1 MNNCF
6 SVYSFAWSF
15 EKIHLSMVQV
25 ITGHL
30 VKSYDEEFRTLY
42 AQSTVP
48 AELSAPEGLF
58 YSSWLQEQQKI
69 TNFSSAPKIGRNNQ
83 LEHSSDFINRK
94 TSGMKF
100 GTRDL
105 KEEGNMLGP
114 LVENDT
120 SLHCHMPQF
129 FRTES
134 EELNMLKRHSYAGE
148 RQDGYTPQNI
158 RPRASNWNITKDTRN
173 GLNNYSMDNYLQTP
187 QRYRG
192 QNMRQSYNGI
202 DKQGLC
208 MQQNIPTLENTSKAF
223 MRTWRIESY
232 LKNPEAPSPDAF
244 DHLDQFDT
252 PDKAGS
258 FMQGRMRSSL
268 ALRSPIPEQ
277 MEANRRMNNSSA
289 ALGLAA
295 AHSSSVRYS
304 SMQWD
309 PTAAPGNR
317 LHSHEF
323 MSNKQSHQILDDF
336 QDNAG
341 YGPGGNLYHPTY
353 ASLGRPK
360 HGQIITSPD
369 ILTDDWQKRHS
380 VADPRSNT
388 EHTQEYSGHMYGNAV
403 RTQVNKSTAELGAQ
417 VGDHR
422 SILNED
428 QRSVSHYDVKSITDT
443 KDPSNPIWQ
452 EPPSRTVSAAAL
464 DLKTKDLS
472 IKSSNSLKTGS
483 KIIKSLLNIPEKK
496 EDSIKTSETPSLCSG
511 DSSDTI
517 TAEDEETSHRDNKS
531 HQTKHLSTS
540 SVKFS
545 SKFSKPLFKTDKA
558 QISPQNSLTKSSSWK
573 KPSILEKNS
582 KPGAENHSHS
592 THESSSSFEK
602 RSARPSSLRRSLS
615 HDKSRSSSKG
625 EAAVEQSF
633 TRAARGQHE
642 NKLEKFFQR
651 MGSLIHKSK

>member
-1 MNNCF
+1 
-6 SVYSFAWSF
+6 
-15 EKIHLSMVQV
+15 MVQV

-48 AELSAPEGLF
+48 AELSTPEGLF
-58 YSSWLQEQQKI
+58 YNSWLHEQQKI
-69 TNFSSAPKIGRNNQ
+69 TNFNSAPKIERSNQ
-83 LEHSSDFINRK
+83 LGYSSDFNRK
-94 TSGMKF
+94 TCGLKF

-129 FRTES
+129 FGTES
-134 EELNMLKRHSYAGE
+134 EQLKMLKRHSYAGE
-148 RQDGYTPQNI
+148 RQDGYTPYNI

-232 LKNPEAPSPDAF
+232 LKNPEAASPDAF
-244 DHLDQFDT
+244 DCLDQFDT
-252 PDKAGS
+252 PDKADS

-268 ALRSPIPEQ
+268 ALRSTIPEQ
-277 MEANRRMNNSSA
+277 IEPNRHMNNSCA
-289 ALGLAA
+289 ALGLTA
-295 AHSSSVRYS
+295 AHSSSLRYS

-317 LHSHEF
+317 LQSHGF
-323 MSNKQSHQILDDF
+323 MSNKQSHQISDDF

-341 YGPGGNLYHPTY
+341 YSSGGNSYYPTY
-353 ASLGRPK
+353 ASLSRLK
-360 HGQIITSPD
+360 HGQMITNPD
-369 ILTDDWQKRHS
+369 ILSDGWQKRHS

-388 EHTQEYSGHMYGNAV
+388 ENTHEYSGHMYGNAV
-403 RTQVNKSTAELGAQ
+403 RTQVNRSTAELGAQ
-417 VGDHR
+417 VGEHR

-464 DLKTKDLS
+464 DLKTKQLTN
-472 IKSSNSLKTGS
+472 KSNNSLKNSS
-483 KIIKSLLNIPEKK
+483 KRIKSLLNIPEKK
-496 EDSIKTSETPSLCSG
+496 ENSVTSETPSLCSG

-517 TAEDEETSHRDNKS
+517 TAEDEEMNHRENKS
-531 HQTKHLSTS
+531 HQTKHQAT
-540 SVKFS
+540 SVKFC
-545 SKFSKPLFKTDKA
+545 SKFSKPLFKTEKT

-582 KPGAENHSHS
+582 KPGVENHLHS
-592 THESSSSFEK
+592 THESSSSFER
-602 RSARPSSLRRSLS
+602 RSARPSSLWRSLS
-615 HDKSRSSSKG
+615 QDKSKSSSKG
-625 EAAVEQSF
+625 ELALEQSF

-642 NKLEKFFQR
+642 NKLEKFFHR
-651 MGSLIHKSK
+651 VGSLIHKSK